1 MKKLDLGTIT
11 MGLDT
16 LKDAFEQNTG
26 IGWSELVDA
35 SAIDFAEKNSY
46 AADDTDETIRDLADQ
61 IEVAGL
67 LTPLGV
73 IKEGTRYRLF
83 SGERRYKA
91 ITAYLHWEKIPC
103 QVFEGVSSNKA
114 QLMLHMANGAREYSP
129 ARKLELYEEYN
140 ALLRQMKASG
150 EFTGPIQKGVAELL
164 NVSDRQVRT
173 YRTMAEQLTQEEK
186 EAVSSGSL
194 SFGDAK
200 QVAVERAAERKIPE
214 EAGTESGNK
223 EQLASSV
230 EMIQRRIREEA
241 ILKEAIKA
249 VWGGPKLYEL
259 YIMNVPTP
267 SEAKK
272 LLMQGYE
279 NLAGAAIK
287 VKSLEFGEEM
297 GRYVCNEKGVTFFLL
312 GLPTLMVPYSKI
324 DKLVRQMIRDH
335 TLVTRGEAHGVLDN
349 IDPWDLSQNG
359 I

>member
-1 MKKLDLGTIT
+1 MKKLNFGTIAD
-11 MGLDT
+11 GLNT
-16 LKDAFEQNTG
+16 LQNALEQNSG

-35 SAIDFAEKNSY
+35 NSIDFAEKNSY

-67 LTPLGV
+67 LSPLGV

-91 ITAYLHWEKIPC
+91 ITTYLHWEKIPC
-103 QVFEGVSSNKA
+103 QVFEGVSPNKA

-140 ALLRQMKASG
+140 ALLREMKANG

-200 QVAVERAAERKIPE
+200 QVAVERAAESKIPE
-214 EAGTESGNK
+214 ETGTGSGFSDRPEKKPSRKKSQGWNREK
-223 EQLASSV
+223 IAQITLPDAKDDDPHPRLLCGGVGIHSGQTFSALLPDGRWHDITLEITWDV
-230 EMIQRRIREEA
+230 E
-241 ILKEAIKA
+241 
-249 VWGGPKLYEL
+249 GPGCW
-259 YIMNVPTP
+259 YISTP
-267 SEAKK
+267 EYRDVCPIGLFVKK
-272 LLMQGYE
+272 
-279 NLAGAAIK
+279 
-287 VKSLEFGEEM
+287 
-297 GRYVCNEKGVTFFLL
+297 
-312 GLPTLMVPYSKI
+312 
-324 DKLVRQMIRDH
+324 
-335 TLVTRGEAHGVLDN
+335 
-349 IDPWDLSQNG
+349 
-359 I
+359 

>member
-26 IGWSELVDA
+26 IGWSELVDV

-91 ITAYLHWEKIPC
+91 ITTYLHWEKIPC
-103 QVFEGVSSNKA
+103 QVFEGVSPNKA

-140 ALLRQMKASG
+140 ALLRQMKANG

-200 QVAVERAAERKIPE
+200 QVAVERAAEETEPEKTGTGSGFSGRPEKKPSRKKVQGWNREKIAQITLPD
-214 EAGTESGNK
+214 AKDDDPHPRLLCGGVGIHSGQTFSALLPDGRWHDITLEITWDVEGPGCWYISTPGYRDVYPIGLFVKK
-223 EQLASSV
+223 E
-230 EMIQRRIREEA
+230 
-241 ILKEAIKA
+241 
-249 VWGGPKLYEL
+249 
-259 YIMNVPTP
+259 
-267 SEAKK
+267 
-272 LLMQGYE
+272 
-279 NLAGAAIK
+279 
-287 VKSLEFGEEM
+287 
-297 GRYVCNEKGVTFFLL
+297 
-312 GLPTLMVPYSKI
+312 
-324 DKLVRQMIRDH
+324 
-335 TLVTRGEAHGVLDN
+335 
-349 IDPWDLSQNG
+349 
-359 I
+359 

>member
-11 MGLDT
+11 MGLNT
-16 LKDAFEQNTG
+16 LKDTFEQNTG

-140 ALLRQMKASG
+140 ALLRQMKANG

-200 QVAVERAAERKIPE
+200 QVAVERAAEEKEPEKTGTGSGFSGRSEKKPSRKKVQGWNREKIAQIALPDPKDNDPHPRLLCGGVGIHSGQTFSALLPDGRWHDITLEINWDVEGPGCWYISTPE
-214 EAGTESGNK
+214 YRDVCPIGLFIKSYGGN
-223 EQLASSV
+223 Q
-230 EMIQRRIREEA
+230 
-241 ILKEAIKA
+241 
-249 VWGGPKLYEL
+249 
-259 YIMNVPTP
+259 
-267 SEAKK
+267 
-272 LLMQGYE
+272 
-279 NLAGAAIK
+279 
-287 VKSLEFGEEM
+287 
-297 GRYVCNEKGVTFFLL
+297 NE
-312 GLPTLMVPYSKI
+312 
-324 DKLVRQMIRDH
+324 
-335 TLVTRGEAHGVLDN
+335 
-349 IDPWDLSQNG
+349 
-359 I
+359 